1 MSKVDNTVDDAKK
14 LVMRCK
20 ALEAQLRQSI
30 PKKEHHEIV
39 LEFEEKMTDMERK
52 IADQEKKII
61 EDEKELE
68 RIRAELQKTNVVNR
82 QLGEVGEQIAV
93 LHKMVVLQGKTV
105 DSLVSKIS
113 GTVPTAVH
121 QQSLAKVKELEEQ
134 IKGMV
139 SRSEYSA
146 LETSYEDAKQQ
157 VVSMVPLTDYD
168 SLKQKV
174 QELENAISAMVPK
187 EQFISSEARAKELE
201 AKLTERIPQSMYDEL
216 VSKVVQLAEDV
227 TSGEPIVA
235 EQGTS
240 SQGVR
245 VEAAP
250 SLGAEPV
257 PDRPADTLTP
267 STFVPEET
275 ISTTTGS
282 EVKPEVSVPPT
293 EIGSAPE
300 ISEIGSQLAEMRTD
314 AFAGAEDSLEEKPLP
329 PESHAVGS
337 EKQKSAEPKEGSSVA
352 TETVEQPKVQSG

>member
-1 MSKVDNTVDDAKK
+1 
-14 LVMRCK
+14 
-20 ALEAQLRQSI
+20 
-30 PKKEHHEIV
+30 
-39 LEFEEKMTDMERK
+39 
-52 IADQEKKII
+52 
-61 EDEKELE
+61 
-68 RIRAELQKTNVVNR
+68 
-82 QLGEVGEQIAV
+82 
-93 LHKMVVLQGKTV
+93 
-105 DSLVSKIS
+105 
-113 GTVPTAVH
+113 
-121 QQSLAKVKELEEQ
+121 LEEQ

-168 SLKQKV
+168 SLKQNV

-187 EQFISSEARAKELE
+187 EQFISSETRAKELE
-201 AKLTERIPQSMYDEL
+201 VKLTERIPQSMYDEL

-227 TSGEPIVA
+227 TGGEPIVA

-240 SQGVR
+240 SQGAR

-250 SLGAEPV
+250 STLGSEPV

-267 STFVPEET
+267 STFVPQET
-275 ISTTTGS
+275 ISTATGS

-300 ISEIGSQLAEMRTD
+300 ISEIGSQLAEMKTD
-314 AFAGAEDSLEEKPLP
+314 AFASAENSLEEKPLP
-329 PESHAVGS
+329 PESHDVGS

-352 TETVEQPKVQSG
+352 TETVEEPKVQSG